1 MAKNNQPDLVVIA
14 DLTDDSTHH
23 GVQFVIVR
31 PKNMTANRV
40 MKITNDAYDKV
51 KKQHPNEW
59 NWGDIQKIIKA
70 KGLTVRSCE
79 VCSYE

>member
-1 MAKNNQPDLVVIA
+1 MAKKNQPDLVIIA

-40 MKITNDAYDKV
+40 MKIASAAYDKA
-51 KKQHPNEW
+51 KKQHPTN
-59 NWGDIQKIIKA
+59 GTGA
-70 KGLTVRSCE
+70 TFGRSSRPR
-79 VCSYE
+79 V